1 MNLDGGGNSGLCCR
15 NIMLLK
21 IEPKL
26 SSLKRKGLLIFK
38 KKPTHDFFLKT
49 SFMVLGQF
57 YGSLWRASRPEDPR
71 K

>member
-38 KKPTHDFFLKT
+38 KKPTHDFFFKD
-49 SFMVLGQF
+49 QF
-57 YGSLWRASRPEDPR
+57 YGIGPVLW
-71 K
+71 